1 MVSGLSSRL
10 VRSEEGTQR
19 QCQECFDGEL
29 PSICK
34 NNANNKWKIRNGG
47 KINKFVNV
55 GILLHYCAIRRRF
68 CSSFLAKRNNKI
80 VVAKVVTYFVY
91 CLLTLHFCLQTPETD
106 IMHSTGKQLFQ

>member
-1 MVSGLSSRL
+1 MHRSLRIMVSGLSSRL

-55 GILLHYCAIRRRF
+55 GILLHYCAIRLVQVQLIF
-68 CSSFLAKRNNKI
+68 EHVGMNNCLCLLGMTWDLGIQKRNTKKI
-80 VVAKVVTYFVY
+80 HKIT
-91 CLLTLHFCLQTPETD
+91 
-106 IMHSTGKQLFQ
+106 I